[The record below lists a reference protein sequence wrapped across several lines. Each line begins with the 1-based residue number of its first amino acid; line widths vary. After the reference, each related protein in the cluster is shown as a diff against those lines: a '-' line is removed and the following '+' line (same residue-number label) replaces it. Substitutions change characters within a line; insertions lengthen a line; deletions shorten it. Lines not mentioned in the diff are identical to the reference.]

1 MDFPDNVVHEGVELS
16 KNSAEIAEKREYIQ
30 MTKELLTEMGK
41 CFSSYIDPTT
51 AWICPGWLCKLR

>member
-51 AWICPGWLCKLR
+51 AWTCPSWLYRLR